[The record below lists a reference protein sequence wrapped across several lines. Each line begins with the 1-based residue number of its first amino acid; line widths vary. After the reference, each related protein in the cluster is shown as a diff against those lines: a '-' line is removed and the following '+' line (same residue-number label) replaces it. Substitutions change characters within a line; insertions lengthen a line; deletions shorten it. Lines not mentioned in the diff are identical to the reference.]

1 MQTALSTKQVQVG
14 TSTLM
19 TKCSNCSQD
28 VYVATIR
35 DHLAICNERN
45 SSELVPHRSNITDIK
60 FMESSSTCSRIDLD
74 DSSSTSNLSFEK
86 VRQTRNQVKS
96 SHANNWMIQVKPLFP
111 ERYEADLSCAIERS
125 ESFEEVVNNVP
136 DTPKYS
142 TKNLLN
148 MLQSL
153 SQRGVCNQ
161 KH

>member
-1 MQTALSTKQVQVG
+1 MNNHVSANTVIYIRPMQTALSTKQVQVG

-28 VYVATIR
+28 VYVATKR

-45 SSELVPHRSNITDIK
+45 SSELV
-60 FMESSSTCSRIDLD
+60 
-74 DSSSTSNLSFEK
+74 
-86 VRQTRNQVKS
+86 KS
-96 SHANNWMIQVKPLFP
+96 SQANNWMIQVKPLFP